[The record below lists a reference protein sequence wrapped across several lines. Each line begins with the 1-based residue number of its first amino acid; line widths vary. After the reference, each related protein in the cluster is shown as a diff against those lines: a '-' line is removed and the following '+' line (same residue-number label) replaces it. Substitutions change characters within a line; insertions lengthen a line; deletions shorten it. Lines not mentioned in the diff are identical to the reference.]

1 MIRWKN
7 LLSTGNA
14 FTEIELNKTNNTL
27 IIGDN
32 GAGKSTILDAL
43 TFGLFGKPFR
53 SINKNQLINSINQGN
68 SLVEIEFSVGSK
80 DYVVKRGIKK
90 NLFEIYQDGSLMNQT
105 ASGRDY
111 QELLEKTIL
120 KLNYK
125 SFTQIVILG
134 SSSFVPFMQLRASDR
149 RTIIEDVLDI
159 EIFSVMNQLLRT
171 RVAQNK
177 EDMGTV
183 DITLGLSK
191 GEKENLEFFIE
202 QLKENKSSQIEK
214 NKKDIEK
221 HENAIKKYQEDIDRI
236 LGENKT
242 LNESISDEREVRGKI
257 DSLSDFRRGIEKGI
271 LKCEEDIEFYEKNT
285 HCDTCEQEIPEIHR
299 DNMIEKFHG
308 KMHELS
314 SGLMSLGHKLNK
326 QKTRLDEI
334 EKVSQEYDE
343 NLREQININ
352 SHISA
357 CNQYIKKVSTQIEEI
372 SHTEEDIESNMQ
384 AAIYYV
390 NTNNGYTEFKD
401 GEEVRKVESVANRM
415 VFFDA
420 ELSHRGVSATDT
432 RYRCVINFNWFT
444 WSNYYKFD
452 QNFDTYY

>member
-80 DYVVKRGIKK
+80 DYIVKRGIKK

-183 DITLGLSK
+183 DIALGLSK
-191 GEKENLEFFIE
+191 GEKENVEFLIGK
-202 QLKENKSSQIEK
+202 LKENKSSQINA

-221 HENAIKKYQEDIDRI
+221 HEKAIQDYQKNIDDIIRK
-236 LGENKT
+236 NKT

-257 DSLSDFRRGIEKGI
+257 DSLSDYSRGIEKGI
-271 LKCEEDIEFYEKNT
+271 LKCEEDIEFYEKNS
-285 HCDTCEQEIPEIHR
+285 HCDTCEQEIPKDHR
-299 DNMIEKFHG
+299 DKMTQQFHG
-308 KMHELS
+308 KMHQLS
-314 SGLMSLGHKLNK
+314 SGLMSLAHKMNE
-326 QKTRLDEI
+326 QKARLDDI
-334 EKVSQEYDE
+334 EKVSKEYDE
-343 NLREQININ
+343 NLREQISIN
-352 SHISA
+352 SHITA
-357 CNQYIKKVSTQIEEI
+357 CNEYIKKVSTQIQEI
-372 SHTEEDIESNMQ
+372 LLLEILE
-384 AAIYYV
+384 AV
-390 NTNNGYTEFKD
+390 
-401 GEEVRKVESVANRM
+401 V
-415 VFFDA
+415 
-420 ELSHRGVSATDT
+420 
-432 RYRCVINFNWFT
+432 
-444 WSNYYKFD
+444 
-452 QNFDTYY
+452 

>member
-1 MIRWKN
+1 MIHFKNIRWKN

-27 IIGDN
+27 IIGDK

-80 DYVVKRGIKK
+80 DYIVKRGIKK

-183 DITLGLSK
+183 DIALGLSK
-191 GEKENLEFFIE
+191 GEKENVEFLIGK
-202 QLKENKSSQIEK
+202 LKENKSSQINA

-221 HENAIKKYQEDIDRI
+221 HEKAIQDYQKNIDDIIRK
-236 LGENKT
+236 NKT

-314 SGLMSLGHKLNK
+314 SGLMSLGHKLSK

-334 EKVSQEYDE
+334 EKISQEYDE
-343 NLREQININ
+343 NLNKQININ

-357 CNQYIKKVSTQIEEI
+357 CNQYIKKVSTQIE
-372 SHTEEDIESNMQ
+372 
-384 AAIYYV
+384 
-390 NTNNGYTEFKD
+390 
-401 GEEVRKVESVANRM
+401 
-415 VFFDA
+415 
-420 ELSHRGVSATDT
+420 
-432 RYRCVINFNWFT
+432 
-444 WSNYYKFD
+444 
-452 QNFDTYY
+452 

>member
-7 LLSTGNA
+7 ILSTGNA
-14 FTEIELNKTNNTL
+14 FTEIKLNKANNTL

-90 NLFEIYQDGSLMNQT
+90 NLFEIYQNGKMMNQT

-134 SSSFVPFMQLRASDR
+134 SSSFVPFMQLKTNDR

-177 EDMGTV
+177 DDMGTV
-183 DITLGLSK
+183 DIALGLSK
-191 GEKENLEFFIE
+191 GELEQIE
-202 QLKENKSSQIEK
+202 WLINQIKENKSSQINA

-221 HENAIKKYQEDIDRI
+221 HEKAIQDYQKNIDELI
-236 LGENKT
+236 GKNKA
-242 LNESISDEREVRGKI
+242 LNESISDEREVRRKI
-257 DSLSDFRRGIEKGI
+257 DSLSDFRKGIEKGI
-271 LKCEEDIEFYEKNT
+271 DKCESDMEFYENNS
-285 HCDTCEQEIPEIHR
+285 HCDTCEQEIPEEHR
-299 DNMIEKFHG
+299 DRMIEKFHD

-314 SGLMSLGHKLNK
+314 S
-326 QKTRLDEI
+326 
-334 EKVSQEYDE
+334 
-343 NLREQININ
+343 
-352 SHISA
+352 
-357 CNQYIKKVSTQIEEI
+357 
-372 SHTEEDIESNMQ
+372 
-384 AAIYYV
+384 
-390 NTNNGYTEFKD
+390 
-401 GEEVRKVESVANRM
+401 
-415 VFFDA
+415 
-420 ELSHRGVSATDT
+420 
-432 RYRCVINFNWFT
+432 
-444 WSNYYKFD
+444 
-452 QNFDTYY
+452 